1 MSLPGP
7 ASYDEQMGTDPL
19 CFSCASTS
27 LRGAASYDEQMGTN
41 PLCYLDGAD
50 WYCVM
55 RLVGARL
62 PSAAMPAFVNI
73 P

>member
-1 MSLPGP
+1 MKPSSALSSILRSGISFFFIALPGP
-7 ASYDEQMGTDPL
+7 
-19 CFSCASTS
+19 
-27 LRGAASYDEQMGTN
+27 ASYDEQMGTN

-62 PSAAMPAFVNI
+62 PSAAMPAFVKN